1 MSFWTE
7 FLTGVIMLLPFVA
20 LALILVFCLPNQEFA
35 PTTPTVTISPTVTT
49 SPSPSP
55 SVTVTSVWTGNWA
68 KAVQM
73 LPNLRPT
80 SFRK

>member
-1 MSFWTE
+1 MSFWTAL
-7 FLTGVIMLLPFVA
+7 LTGFIMVLPFVV
-20 LALILVFCLPNQEFA
+20 LALVLVFALPNQEFI
-35 PTTPTVTISPTVTT
+35 PTPTVTISPTVTT

-55 SVTVTSVWTGNWA
+55 SVTVTSVWSRNWA
-68 KAVQM
+68 KGAQM